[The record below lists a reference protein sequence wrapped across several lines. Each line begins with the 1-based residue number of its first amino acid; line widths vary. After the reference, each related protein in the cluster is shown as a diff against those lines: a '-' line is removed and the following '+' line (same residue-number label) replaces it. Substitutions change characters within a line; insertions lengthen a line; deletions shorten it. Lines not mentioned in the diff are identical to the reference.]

1 MKTNKFAVSMVMA
14 LVITLS
20 LAIPANAS
28 VATGFTALDKAF
40 ARDIVT
46 ADATGHY
53 DPYATVTKGEFS
65 DMLARA
71 YHEDYVPTA
80 PSAGYDEPANMGFI
94 TAAYEAASGQS
105 IGDAPFWRY
114 LSTGDY
120 IARIEAVNLIVQ
132 SIAD

>member
-1 MKTNKFAVSMVMA
+1 MKTNKFATF
-14 LVITLS
+14 LVTFVAILS
-20 LAIPANAS
+20 IAIVPANAA
-28 VATGFTALDKAF
+28 VATGFTTLDKAF

-71 YHEDYVPTA
+71 YSKNYA
-80 PSAGYDEPANMGFI
+80 PAEPSIGYDEPANLGFI
-94 TAAYEAASGQS
+94 AAAYEAASGQS
-105 IGDAPFWRY
+105 IEDAPFWRY

-120 IARIEAVNLIVQ
+120 IARIEAVNLVIQ
-132 SIAD
+132 SLTD